1 MSQYNFSLGAPP
13 WNTNLPERKVN
24 INDNL
29 IFIVIKL
36 MSALVFI
43 VGSAL
48 RDKGRLL
55 TEFIAFHRNQICFF
69 KFSVLLFVYYR

>member
-1 MSQYNFSLGAPP
+1 MVIWKAIDESIRFLLRPGMKQTFPG
-13 WNTNLPERKVN
+13 NLRKVN

-43 VGSAL
+43 VG
-48 RDKGRLL
+48 
-55 TEFIAFHRNQICFF
+55 FIFEVKVCC
-69 KFSVLLFVYYR
+69 